1 MAKRTILFILLLA
14 LVLGLALP
22 AAAESGPAE
31 LAYCLPFVARARR
44 DGIRCEIY
52 PDAAKMKKQ
61 MQYANQKQIPYVVLA
76 GESEM
81 AAESFTLKNMQTGEQ
96 AMLTPDE
103 LIARVQA

>member
-1 MAKRTILFILLLA
+1 
-14 LVLGLALP
+14 
-22 AAAESGPAE
+22 
-31 LAYCLPFVARARR
+31 
-44 DGIRCEIY
+44 
-52 PDAAKMKKQ
+52 MKKQ

-103 LIARVQA
+103 LIAHVQA